1 MIVTVLTENGKLQGA
16 AVGDRRAPEITKEQL
31 VPGQFRSGVVAG
43 PGQTVL
49 TLDVP
54 DKFMKAFTDDPAGL
68 MAQLDT
74 LMRQRGLL

>member
-1 MIVTVLTENGKLQGA
+1 MIMTVLTENGRLQGA
-16 AVGDRRAPEITKEQL
+16 TVGDRRSPEITKQQL

-49 TLDVP
+49 AVEVP
-54 DKFMKAFTDDPAGL
+54 DKFMKMFTDDPAGL
-68 MAQLDT
+68 MAELDT